1 MFIIHVQAN
10 IPAGVT
16 LLTSKNSLEKLQI
29 NTVNDLL
36 LGILCLSVKEDKT
49 FITLVLT
56 YQQPLMWIQIL
67 VWPTF
72 GTLGLEDSRNQHIR
86 PILWYCLHT
95 SSPCSLFLFR
105 LHLSVC
111 GRCVLLAESA
121 LCRNAERG
129 QTLVHCPRCLWRM
142 PPVWLHSTGWERKTT
157 SYIKCTIYTHFISK
171 SGD

>member
-56 YQQPLMWIQIL
+56 YQQPLM
-67 VWPTF
+67 
-72 GTLGLEDSRNQHIR
+72 
-86 PILWYCLHT
+86 
-95 SSPCSLFLFR
+95 
-105 LHLSVC
+105 
-111 GRCVLLAESA
+111 
-121 LCRNAERG
+121 
-129 QTLVHCPRCLWRM
+129 
-142 PPVWLHSTGWERKTT
+142 
-157 SYIKCTIYTHFISK
+157 
-171 SGD
+171 